1 MINKKKNSFIIEFF
15 PLNYFLDFTYK
26 QITSEVYIVLINPK

>member
-1 MINKKKNSFIIEFF
+1 MNKKNSFIIEF

-26 QITSEVYIVLINPK
+26 QITSEVYRSN